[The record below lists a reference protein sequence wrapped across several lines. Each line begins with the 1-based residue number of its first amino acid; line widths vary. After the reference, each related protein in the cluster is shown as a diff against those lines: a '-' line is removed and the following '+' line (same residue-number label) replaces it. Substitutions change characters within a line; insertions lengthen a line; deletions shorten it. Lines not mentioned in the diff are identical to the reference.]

1 MPTNLQSRSQYLV
14 LARFC
19 REAIR
24 DLSEYIRGTAE
35 FPTESLKRT
44 KAALQ
49 SIKDGDTYK
58 FGQRPALALG
68 SYEQLRTL
76 EQVFRTSEELD
87 DALTI
92 TTLLL
97 ADKTPTDA
105 EQVQNVIRLF
115 SELQAQALWNFD
127 QPAPM
132 PAPDLDEICRALET
146 A

>member
-24 DLSEYIRGTAE
+24 ALSEYIRGTAE

-44 KAALQ
+44 KDALQ
-49 SIKDGDTYK
+49 SIKDCDTYK

-87 DALTI
+87 NALTN
-92 TTLLL
+92 TTRLL

-105 EQVQNVIRLF
+105 QVQDVIRLF
-115 SELQAQALWNFD
+115 SEVQAQALWNFD
-127 QPAPM
+127 QPAPV